1 MVKTIQ
7 PDIGKASPAL
17 ILNKYRLLFHM
28 LFWFS
33 YILTIT
39 FFFGEFLN
47 IHKIFIRTLIS
58 TFFNAIVVYLNLYVL
73 LPRYF
78 EKKKYW
84 EFLVFL
90 NGAVL
95 AVVVLRAWGDTLIPK
110 GIDTPTF
117 IDDYLLSLPHFLGIA
132 LSAYVLLLLTSS
144 AKFIKDYFMNIQ
156 MREQILRIK
165 YESELRNLK
174 NQLNPHFLFNTLN
187 NIYSYAYLKS
197 DKAGPMILMLSDMMR
212 YVLYECDDNKVPMS
226 KELDYLGNYI
236 ELQKMKKEAE
246 QKIGFEIIGDFSDL
260 MIEPLLFLPLFENVF
275 KHGNLDDVE
284 NGWMKAKFEY
294 NSGMVMLDLSNSYV
308 PGKYPK
314 TKDGGIGLRN
324 IKERLNILYPGKHGI
339 TIVDESNVFST
350 FIYIEVENMK
360 SVNSGHFAFLK

>member
-1 MVKTIQ
+1 MAKTTQ
-7 PDIGKASPAL
+7 SDPEKQFTVL
-17 ILNKYRLLFHM
+17 FLKKYRILFHL
-28 LFWFS
+28 LFWFA
-33 YILTIT
+33 YILIIT

-47 IHKIFIRTLIS
+47 INRIFFRTVIS
-58 TFFNAIVVYLNLYVL
+58 AFFNATVIYLNLYFL

-78 EKKKYW
+78 EKKKYTKY
-84 EFLVFL
+84 LILL
-90 NGAVL
+90 NSVV
-95 AVVVLRAWGDTLIPK
+95 AVVTMLRAWSDTLIPK
-110 GIDTPTF
+110 GVDTPTF
-117 IDDYLLSLPHFLGIA
+117 IDDYLLSVPHVLGIA

-144 AKFIKDYFMNIQ
+144 VKFIKDYFVNIQ

-212 YVLYECDDNKVPMS
+212 YVLYECDDNRVPMS
-226 KELDYLGNYI
+226 KELGYLGNYI

-246 QKIGFEIIGDFSDL
+246 QKIGFEVIGDFSDL

-294 NSGMVMLDLSNSYV
+294 NSGMVMLDLTNSYV
-308 PGKYPK
+308 PEKYPK
-314 TKDGGIGLRN
+314 TKDGGIGLKN
-324 IKERLNILYPGKHGI
+324 IRERLNILYPGKHGI
-339 TIVDESNVFST
+339 TIVNENNVFSI
-350 FIYIEVENMK
+350 FIYIEVENPK
-360 SVNSGHFAFLK
+360 PVNSSHFAFLK